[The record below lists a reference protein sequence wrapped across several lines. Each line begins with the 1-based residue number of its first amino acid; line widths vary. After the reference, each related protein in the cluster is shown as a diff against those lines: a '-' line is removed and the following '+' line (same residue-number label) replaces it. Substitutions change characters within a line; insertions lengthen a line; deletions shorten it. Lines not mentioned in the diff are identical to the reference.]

1 MVFLR
6 SFDNNPKTGKIMKYI
21 IKGAKAMG
29 VSPLCEGVETE
40 GHFEFL
46 KEIGCERAQGYYFGK
61 PMPMEETRAHTRAN
75 GLTFESEETRE
86 KLKKAGH
93 PQY

>member
-1 MVFLR
+1 MKL
-6 SFDNNPKTGKIMKYI
+6 KIL
-21 IKGAKAMG
+21 
-29 VSPLCEGVETE
+29 VEGVETLE
-40 GHFEFL
+40 HYEFL
-46 KEIGCERAQGYYFGK
+46 KAIGCDKCQGYYFGK